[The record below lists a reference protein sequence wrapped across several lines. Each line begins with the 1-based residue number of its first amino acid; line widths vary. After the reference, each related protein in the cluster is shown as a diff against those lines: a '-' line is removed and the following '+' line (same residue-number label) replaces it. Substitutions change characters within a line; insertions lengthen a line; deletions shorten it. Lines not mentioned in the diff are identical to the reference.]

1 MRRSRPGTKTSLR
14 RGCGLLAVAAAA
26 SLLPGALTGCGRGE
40 APPSAVPPKPPA
52 QVVFYCMSDD
62 MPRAVL
68 DAFTAETGIKV
79 VNPTFE
85 VPEEAAEAVRSGA
98 AYDVVVLED
107 QEVPDLAAAGK
118 LAELDKRRI
127 PNFQNISPNFRDLAI
142 DPGNH
147 YTVPYSYGTTGLLVR
162 TDLVNTPVRRWA
174 DLWKPQFAGKVAFR
188 SQQRELLSIALLA
201 LGYPPASEDPAHLE
215 AALAKLIA
223 LAKAGRAVP
232 PDPSPAVPEL
242 LAGRTLLLE
251 GWAQDYWEAKEKNDK
266 VIYVLPAEG
275 TLLWS
280 DNFVIPA
287 ASRNKAGAELLIN
300 YFLRPDVSARI
311 TESNSYAS
319 ANEPARA
326 LVKSELRDDPVVYPS
341 VEELRKAHF
350 YTPVSP
356 AGAKLYDDVWKRF
369 LKAAGYAGAG
379 KDGEHAPA
387 H

>member
-1 MRRSRPGTKTSLR
+1 MGRSRPGTRRSLR
-14 RGCGLLAVAAAA
+14 CAFGLLAVAAAA
-26 SLLPGALTGCGRGE
+26 TLLPGALTGCDRGE

-52 QVVFYCMSDD
+52 EVVFYCMSDD

-85 VPEEAAEAVRSGA
+85 VPEEAAEAVGSGK

-107 QEVPDLAAAGK
+107 QQVPDLVAAGK
-118 LAELDKRRI
+118 LVEIDKRRI
-127 PNFQNISPNFRDLAI
+127 PNFRNTSPNFRDLAT
-142 DPGNH
+142 DPGNR
-147 YTVPYSYGTTGLLVR
+147 YTAPYSYGTTGLLVR
-162 TDLVNTPVRRWA
+162 TDLVKTPVRRWA

-223 LAKAGRAVP
+223 LAKAGHAVP

-242 LAGRTLLLE
+242 LAGKTLLLE
-251 GWAQDYWEAKEKNDK
+251 GWAQDYWEAKEKNDE
-266 VIYVLPAEG
+266 VRYVLPEEG
-275 TLLWS
+275 TLLWT
-280 DNFVIPA
+280 DTFVIPA
-287 ASRNKAGAELLIN
+287 ASRNKVGAHLLIN

-319 ANEPARA
+319 ANEPAKA
-326 LVKSELRDDPVVYPS
+326 LVKPELRNDPVIYPS
-341 VEELRKAHF
+341 VEDLRRAHF
-350 YTPVSP
+350 YTPLSSG
-356 AGAKLYDDVWKRF
+356 GAKVYDDVWKRF
-369 LKAAGYAGAG
+369 LEATGDAGAG
-379 KDGEHAPA
+379 KEAERAPA
-387 H
+387 R